1 MRLRH
6 RSISVRILLCQCA
19 CLGAC
24 MQIWTE
30 YGDGSIGLPSDLSDC
45 VHNTAINRKSVYM
58 CVWNMYLRACVKNAS
73 CSLMPAMAICF
84 LYHKILTA
92 IHSKQSALV
101 CAINMHGVY
110 TNISC
115 ES

>member
-58 CVWNMYLRACVKNAS
+58 CVEYVFMSVCEKCFLFFNAS
-73 CSLMPAMAICF
+73 NGNLFSLPQDPHSNPFKAVSFGMC
-84 LYHKILTA
+84 HKYAWCIYKHEL
-92 IHSKQSALV
+92 
-101 CAINMHGVY
+101 
-110 TNISC
+110 
-115 ES
+115 